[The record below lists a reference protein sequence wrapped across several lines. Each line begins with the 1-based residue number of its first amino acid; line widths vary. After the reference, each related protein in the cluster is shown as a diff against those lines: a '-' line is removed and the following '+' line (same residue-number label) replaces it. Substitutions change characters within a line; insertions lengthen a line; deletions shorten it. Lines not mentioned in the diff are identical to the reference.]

1 MAGSAILYRNFY
13 PSVFIKLV
21 LHQAAQQG
29 ISFQGQLTMLRIL
42 QAPVKGNIAEK
53 TERQKGQHPARFQ
66 PMTT

>member
-1 MAGSAILYRNFY
+1 MAGSAILDRNFY

-42 QAPVKGNIAEK
+42 PVKGNIAEK
-53 TERQKGQHPARFQ
+53 TEREKGQHPARFQ
-66 PMTT
+66 PMTP